1 MGKKDKKLAHSVA
14 LQLITMCSG
23 NARLTLQAQAV
34 KDEFDRCD
42 QVYEMMSSQQQQM
55 LNKVLHTTRAMDT
68 GMRTFLEIND
78 VIPSGYSM
86 GNYLTD
92 LRKGKTGK
100 FTRLSG
106 GLSDR
111 IQLDVVDKRNKYMH
125 AAGTF
130 PTKRETEQIAENVAS
145 YLQTILNLAG

>member
-1 MGKKDKKLAHSVA
+1 
-14 LQLITMCSG
+14 
-23 NARLTLQAQAV
+23 
-34 KDEFDRCD
+34 
-42 QVYEMMSSQQQQM
+42 
-55 LNKVLHTTRAMDT
+55 
-68 GMRTFLEIND
+68 MRTFLEINE
-78 VIPSGYSM
+78 VIPSGRSM

-111 IQLDVVDKRNKYMH
+111 IQSDVVDKRNKYMH
-125 AAGTF
+125 VAGAF
-130 PTKRETEQIAENVAS
+130 PTKQETEQIAEDVAS

>member
-1 MGKKDKKLAHSVA
+1 MGKREKKLANSVA

-23 NARLTLQAQAV
+23 DADLSLRAQAV
-34 KDEFDRCD
+34 KDEFDRVD
-42 QVYEMMSSQQQQM
+42 LVDGMVTSPQQQL

-68 GMRTFLEIND
+68 GMRTFLEING
-78 VIPSGYSM
+78 VTPSGYSM

-92 LRKGKTGK
+92 LRRGKTGR
-100 FTRLSG
+100 FVRLSG

-111 IQLDVVDKRNKYMH
+111 IQEKVVDKRNIYMH

-130 PTKRETEQIAENVAS
+130 PSKSETAQIAEDVAS
-145 YLQTILNLAG
+145 YLQTILNLA